1 MVALNKATNMP
12 ELSKIMQEFAKQS
25 EQMEMKQEVRIIRT
39 VHSLDAQTATM
50 STAAAAATTAAAGF
64 GKDCSDASMPLSLL
78 LLLFLCQMIGD
89 VLDDTLDDEE
99 DEKES
104 DMIVSQV
111 LDELGVSLAEGLVD
125 VPGKKQEAKQEE
137 VKPQLDERDQA
148 LEARFN
154 NLQGK

>member
-1 MVALNKATNMP
+1 
-12 ELSKIMQEFAKQS
+12 
-25 EQMEMKQEVRIIRT
+25 
-39 VHSLDAQTATM
+39 
-50 STAAAAATTAAAGF
+50 
-64 GKDCSDASMPLSLL
+64 
-78 LLLFLCQMIGD
+78 MIGD

-104 DMIVSQV
+104 EMIVSQV
-111 LDELGVSLAEGLVD
+111 LDELGVSRAGGLVD
-125 VPGKKQEAKQEE
+125 VPGKKQEVKEE